1 MAVAL
6 AGLRLPAQKGT
17 GLPFGSPASTTIDL
31 GAIRYVWLCD
41 GMTQKK
47 TLSASVSPFA
57 LSGVSIPAPV
67 FLRCRRNIPH
77 DNARAQLCVFL
88 CFSFLLLGLLAGVGH
103 CFSFHFIQLPGDHF
117 FSESDKPVI
126 ATASDVLD
134 LKVEIANGHFDT
146 PSASKECRL
155 SREWRTTSDGKRQ

>member
-6 AGLRLPAQKGT
+6 TGLELPASKGT
-17 GLPFGSPASTTIDL
+17 GLPFGSPASTTIDF
-31 GAIRYVWLCD
+31 GAKRYVWLCD

-47 TLSASVSPFA
+47 TLSASVSPLT
-57 LSGVSIPAPV
+57 LSGVPIPAPV

-77 DNARAQLCVFL
+77 DNARAQQSVFL
-88 CFSFLLLGLLAGVGH
+88 CFGGFLPGLLAGVGH
-103 CFSFHFIQLPGDHF
+103 CFSLHFIQLPGDHF

-134 LKVEIANGHFDT
+134 LKVEVANGHFDT

-155 SREWRTTSDGKRQ
+155 SREWWTTSDGERL

>member
-6 AGLRLPAQKGT
+6 VGLRLPAQKGT

-77 DNARAQLCVFL
+77 DNARAQQSVFYA
-88 CFSFLLLGLLAGVGH
+88 LA
-103 CFSFHFIQLPGDHF
+103 DF
-117 FSESDKPVI
+117 FR
-126 ATASDVLD
+126 ACLQA
-134 LKVEIANGHFDT
+134 
-146 PSASKECRL
+146 
-155 SREWRTTSDGKRQ
+155 

>member
-41 GMTQKK
+41 GMTQKD
-47 TLSASVSPFA
+47 AFGVCVAFA

-67 FLRCRRNIPH
+67 F
-77 DNARAQLCVFL
+77 
-88 CFSFLLLGLLAGVGH
+88 
-103 CFSFHFIQLPGDHF
+103 
-117 FSESDKPVI
+117 
-126 ATASDVLD
+126 
-134 LKVEIANGHFDT
+134 
-146 PSASKECRL
+146 
-155 SREWRTTSDGKRQ
+155 